1 MSFLLTCAC
10 VGSLT
15 VASHRTKAGGD
26 LVSFLGLLFLILAGY
41 ILQGHVIFG
50 HALYEYSTVVQSA
63 HTVVG
68 MSLGG
73 FDYNSL
79 VGFGSDLSIS
89 LYHYSFVIVVPTI
102 VLNMV
107 IAIIFT
113 AYDSLNEE
121 IGHISRIDV
130 GRDLAL
136 SVLLMCKPSL
146 KEVNGGESV
155 VAIVARRWTQRL
167 MYAFTMGAK
176 GSHWGSDLFGI
187 IHFNTTL
194 DEDSFNEDHLLEL
207 FDKDFCYRLMG
218 KLSPSIIKN
227 SNLAKETIQLMTV
240 AKGGEY
246 EAPEDPRSLS
256 LLQFCLLMH
265 QLDDENDDITI
276 GESTAKDFSLD
287 DTETAEYKV
296 SKIVFE
302 QFSKAANENHDNN
315 FRTNVR
321 NALDFVSTEVKKMRK
336 EVKSL
341 VVAGGGGAS
350 PDQSGRWLTD
360 GRRLS
365 RISAPDGVVGAKRRG
380 KSDLDDFASLEQEA
394 ERALRG

>member
-1 MSFLLTCAC
+1 
-10 VGSLT
+10 
-15 VASHRTKAGGD
+15 
-26 LVSFLGLLFLILAGY
+26 VSFLGLLFLILAGY

-50 HALYEYSTVVQSA
+50 HALYEYSTLVQSA

-121 IGHISRIDV
+121 IGHISQIDV
-130 GRDLAL
+130 GRDLTL
-136 SVLLMCKPSL
+136 SALLMCKPSL
-146 KEVNGGESV
+146 KEVNGDETV
-155 VAIVARRWTQRL
+155 VAILARRWTQRL
-167 MYAFTMGAK
+167 LFAFSMGAK
-176 GSHWGSDLFGI
+176 GSPWGSDLFGI
-187 IHFNTTL
+187 IHFDTTL

-207 FDKDFCYRLMG
+207 FDKDFSYRLMG
-218 KLSPSIIKN
+218 KLSPSIIKKT
-227 SNLAKETIQLMTV
+227 NLAKEKIQRLTV
-240 AKGGEY
+240 AKGRKY
-246 EAPEDPRSLS
+246 EASEDPRSLS
-256 LLQFCLLMH
+256 LSEFCLLMH

-276 GESTAKDFSLD
+276 GESSAKDFSLD
-287 DTETAEYKV
+287 DIETAEYKV

-302 QFSKAANENHDNN
+302 QFSKEANENQDNN

-321 NALDFVSTEVKKMRK
+321 NALDFVTTEVKKLRK
-336 EVKSL
+336 DVKSL

-365 RISAPDGVVGAKRRG
+365 RINAPDGVVGARRRG
-380 KSDLDDFASLEQEA
+380 SSDLDDFSSLEAEA
-394 ERALRG
+394 ERALRC